1 MVVEFSE
8 DLRESYNCMRNKPK
22 EEDWPPYQPTSIVNV
37 TVIHYKN
44 KQTRQELIE
53 VSEHLKTGAS
63 GIGKLISS
71 PPVHSKVTKDISEIF
86 KLDSAD
92 QTEEDT
98 EGKPPNLILI
108 EGAPGIG
115 KTVLA
120 KEIAYLWAN
129 HKLLTDCKLVILV
142 YLRDPRVHTMRSAE
156 ELLQLYTTTNEE
168 AIKVNNYLKKTKG
181 QNVAFVFDGFDEFP
195 HLQEGLIVQDIIGN
209 DYRRKFCK
217 SIVVVTSRP
226 TCTLRLHR
234 IVDRRIEILGFAPE
248 ERDKLISRTF
258 SKFPDRRVEIEKYL
272 KEHPLINS
280 LCYIPLNLA
289 IVLYLFHQSNLP
301 ETLTEMNEFFVFHT
315 VYRHTEKTG
324 LSLLDSIKCLNEMPR
339 NIIQSLHKLSKLAF
353 EGLQKDQLVFTYKDL
368 KDFCPE
374 VHEVPEAANG
384 YSLLQAIKHYPHK
397 GGVGKTISFNFLHL
411 TMQEYLAA
419 FYVSSLPVE
428 QQLEL
433 LQRTFWDDHFNFMW
447 IMYVGIVG
455 AKSGAFAS
463 FVRMIKKEQIKML
476 GIHDKMKYLHL
487 FQCYMEAKINTD
499 MPPIISYI
507 FSNGIIDLSGITLLS
522 HHISSLLSFM
532 SASSVQHWKSLELK
546 SCNLHQTEMYNLVQ
560 HTINNKEKMSTL
572 KYVDLSSNNSSSWGV
587 YCAIIRYCSITSLS
601 LGGDEGM
608 KDYIEEIM
616 DNLQASTSLHSLTLF
631 SVGKIGVESIKIILM
646 NNFTLKNLNLSWAW
660 QSNTKEYNTL
670 FVANIDNAVNV
681 SILYDDDDD
690 DDYDDDDYDYDDD
703 DYDDYDYDYDYD
715 DDEYE
720 CNDDVSESLS
730 SSSDIVYSKKYKPK
744 PVINLSGKSIDDN
757 AAHVLAFGLCNN
769 TTVEELNISRN
780 EITDEGA
787 VAIIDCLK
795 YNKTLKKLD
804 LSHNRINSKVMSK
817 MLENIENQ
825 GTTLTLEYVDLS
837 KNSSSPWGVYCA
849 IIGHCRVNSL
859 TLCGDVGLQE
869 YIKELTDSLQANRT
883 LKSLT
888 LFSIGKN
895 GVDSIK
901 TVLMNTYTLEN
912 LNLSWEKFSKRTEN
926 KTLIH
931 TIFLPSTDDAMQLTT
946 TVTNSNRSVNVNI
959 LYDDEENNFID
970 IGSLSQNHKSNA
982 IIKLSGKNIDDDA
995 IHVLAF
1001 GLCNNTTVEELNIS
1015 ETLIDEGAVAIIDC
1029 LKHNKTLKRLD
1040 LSQNEIKVNALNKI
1054 IENINN
1060 QGTTLSLK
1068 YVDLS
1073 ENGSPPCYSG
1083 GSSPWGVYCS
1093 IIRHCCG
1100 NSLTL
1105 CGDEGMK
1112 EYIKEI
1118 TDSLQAN
1125 TTLYSLSL
1133 YSIGKIGVESIKKVL
1148 MNNFTLTI
1156 LNLSWKKINDSKGM
1170 ESNIL
1175 MQTIFSPSTDDQ
1187 ATVNNSNRIVIV
1199 NILYDDDVN
1208 YSQSLSSSTGIDY
1221 TRKYESTNVIDLSNK
1236 TINDD
1241 AVYVLALGLYNNE
1254 TVEEL
1259 IISCNNITYGGAAI
1273 IECVNH
1279 SKALKKLDLSNNKIT
1294 DNGMNKVIEKVK
1306 NWKTMLSL
1314 EYVDLSENGSSPWG
1328 VYCVIIRYC
1337 CVDSLTLCGDE
1348 GMEEYIKEI
1357 TDSLQANTTLL
1368 SLSLCSIGK
1377 IGVDSIKTILMNNFT
1392 LKRVNLSWEKISD
1405 GRGIENKILMHTI
1418 FLPSTGDIFQ
1428 RKVTVNENKRGV
1440 YVNILFNES
1449 FFSSSDI
1456 QLTTCNLSGNK
1467 INDDVAHILAFGLCN
1482 NTTVVEFNA
1491 SNSGITDEGA
1501 VAIIDSL
1508 KYNKTLKK
1516 LDLSHNGISTDG
1528 MNKLSENIESRTI
1541 LSLVNFSGNDSS
1553 PWGVYCAIIR
1563 HYCGNS
1569 LTLCGDEGMEE
1580 YIKKITVSLQ
1590 ANTALQS
1597 LSLYGIGKIGVNS
1610 IKTVLMNIITL
1621 KRLNLSWKETSDC
1634 SSIEKKILMHTI
1646 FSPNNYNF
1654 KQTKTTVSDTNS
1666 VVDVSILYDGYVSH
1680 RSTVIDLSGKK
1691 INDNAV
1697 HVLAFGLCNNTT
1709 VVEFNASNSGITD
1722 EGAIAIID
1730 SLKYNETLKKL
1741 DLSHNRI
1748 SIYGMKKSLETI
1760 KNKGTT
1766 LLLEQFDLSR
1776 NSSSPWGMYC
1786 AIIKHSNVSSLTLR
1800 GDEGMKEYIKEMVYS
1815 LQVNTT
1821 LQSLTLCDFFDMGH
1835 LKLLQ
1840 NALNFFLSQTK
1851 VARVINRD
1859 TIVIKSNTFCD
1870 VCLPTTIELSNITI
1884 SDDDLLHFMKGN
1896 NAKIGK
1902 LIISHNNIT
1911 DNGIAVICEFLKYN
1925 ETLKEIDLSH
1935 NGISIDGMNKMLL
1948 NIKNQGTKLSLEYV
1962 DLSKNQASPWGVYC
1976 AIIGHCYNSLTLC
1989 GDEGMQE
1996 YIKEIIHNLQANI
2009 TLQSLTLHSIGK
2021 IGVESIKTVLMKNCT
2036 LKRLNL
2042 SWKKG
2047 IENTSIIHTST
2058 FISPNTDDVV
2068 QTNRIV
2074 NVSILYD
2081 SFVSYRCNSQTI
2093 NLSSEKIND
2102 DAAHVLAFGFDNTTV
2117 EELNISE
2124 NEITDEGA
2132 MAIINCLKHNR
2143 TLKKLDVS
2151 QNRIDTNEM
2160 SKILKNVDNQWVTL
2174 SLDYVDLSENNSSP
2188 WGVYCTIIRHCR
2200 VNSLTLCGDK
2210 GMKEYIKELTDS
2222 LQANR
2227 TLQSLTFCSIGK
2239 IGVES
2244 IKAVLFNNF
2253 TLKRLNLSWEKI
2265 YSKSEENILMHT
2277 LFSANTDDTMQ
2288 TKATVNDTN
2297 RFVNVSILY
2306 DDKNNFIH
2314 IGSLSQNHKSK
2325 AIINLS
2331 GKNINDDG
2339 AHVLAFGLC
2348 NNTTVEE
2355 LNISCNYITIE
2366 GAVAIINCVKQNRT
2380 LKKLDLSINH
2390 IGKWNEMLQSIE
2402 KEKTT
2407 LCLEYMDLS
2416 KNSSSPWGVYC
2427 AIIRHCR
2434 VNSLTLCGDEGM
2446 KEYIKELTDSLQSNR
2461 TLQSLTLCSIGQIG
2475 VESIKAVL
2483 FNNFTLKRLN
2493 LSWIK
2498 IYSKSE
2504 KNILMH
2510 TLYCANNTDDTMQ
2523 TKTTTADTNRVVD
2536 VNILYDIKHS
2546 QFYSCIDCTQNYIS
2560 KTVNLSGKNIND
2572 DGAHVL
2578 AFGLC
2583 NNTTV
2588 EELNISHNYISELG
2602 AIAIIDCLNQ
2612 NETLKKLDVSQNYID
2627 CNGINKLFKNIN
2639 NQGATFSLNYVDVT
2653 KNYIWDV
2660 SKKIEVSSS
2669 PWGVY
2674 CVIIRHCC
2682 INSLTLCGDEGMEE
2696 YIKELTDSL
2705 QSNRTLQSLTLCS
2718 IGKIG
2723 IESIKAVLF
2732 NNFTLRR
2739 LNLSWEKIYSESE
2752 ENVLMHTLF
2761 SANID
2766 DTIQT
2771 KATVNDTNRVV
2782 NVSILYGGYIS
2793 HRSTVINLSG
2803 KNINDDGAHVLAF
2816 GLCNNTTI
2824 EELNISCNYI
2834 TTKGTVAI
2842 IDCVKQNRTLKRLD
2856 LSNNFCTWN
2865 YEIVRS
2871 IEKEKTTLC
2880 LEYMDLSQNG
2890 SSPWDVYCAIIRH
2903 CCVNS
2908 LTLCGD
2914 KGMEEYIKELTDSLQ
2929 SNRTLQSLT
2938 LCSIGKIGV
2947 ESIKAVLFN
2956 NFTLKR
2962 LNLSWKKIYT
2972 KSEENVYVLMH
2983 TLFSANTDDTIQTEA
2998 TVNDTNRVVNVSIL
3012 YDGYVSD
3019 RSTVIDLCNKNIDD
3033 DAAHVLAFGLC
3044 NNTTVEELNI
3054 SLNKISNEGAITI
3067 FDCLKYN
3074 KTLKKLDLSQNILYS
3089 YRMLNLQKDI
3099 EEKRITLSLEYVDLR
3114 RNIFSSLWGVYCAII
3129 RHSNV
3134 NSLTLCGD
3142 EGMEEYINEILD
3154 SLQINVT
3161 LQSLRLCDIGKYKLQ
3176 LFKSAVNSLNKSLT
3190 RSKRENCGK
3199 FRYFSLG
3206 VNLIV
3211 AKVL

>member
-8 DLRESYNCMRNKPK
+8 DLRESYNYMRNKPK

-71 PPVHSKVTKDISEIF
+71 YSKVTKDISEIF

-92 QTEEDT
+92 QTEKDT

-195 HLQEGLIVQDIIGN
+195 HLQEGLIVKDIIGN

-226 TCTLRLHR
+226 TCTLHLHR
-234 IVDRRIEILGFAPE
+234 IVDRRIEILGFAPA

-258 SKFPDRRVEIEKYL
+258 PKFSDGRVEIEKYL

-280 LCYIPLNLA
+280 LCCIPLNLA
-289 IVLYLFHQSNLP
+289 IVLYLFHQRNLP

-324 LSLLDSIKCLNEMPR
+324 LSLPDSIKCLNEMPD
-339 NIIQSLHKLSKLAF
+339 NIIQSLLKLSKLAF

-374 VHEVPEAANG
+374 VYKVPEAANG
-384 YSLLQAIKHYPHK
+384 YSLLQAVKHYPQK

-419 FYVSSLPVE
+419 FYVSTLPVE
-428 QQLEL
+428 RQLEL

-463 FVRMIKKEQIKML
+463 FVKMIKKEQIKML
-476 GIHDKMKYLHL
+476 GIHDKMKYLQL

-532 SASSVQHWKSLELK
+532 SASSVQQWKSLELK

-572 KYVDLSSNNSSSWGV
+572 KYVDLSSNNSSPWGV

-608 KDYIEEIM
+608 KDYIKEIT
-616 DNLQASTSLHSLTLF
+616 DSLQANTSLHSLTLF
-631 SVGKIGVESIKIILM
+631 SIGKIGVESIKMILM
-646 NNFTLKNLNLSWAW
+646 NKFTKNLNLSWAEGFK
-660 QSNTKEYNTL
+660 SNTKEL
-670 FVANIDNAVNV
+670 FVANIDNAASTNAVNV

-690 DDYDDDDYDYDDD
+690 DDNDDYDDD
-703 DYDDYDYDYDYD
+703 DYDDYDFDYDYD
-715 DDEYE
+715 DDDDEYE
-720 CNDDVSESLS
+720 YIDDVSESS

-769 TTVEELNISRN
+769 TTVEELNISHN

-825 GTTLTLEYVDLS
+825 GTILTLEYVDLS

-901 TVLMNTYTLEN
+901 TVLMNTYTLER
-912 LNLSWEKFSKRTEN
+912 LNLSWERCSKSIEN
-926 KTLIH
+926 KILMH
-931 TIFLPSTDDAMQLTT
+931 TIFLPSTDDAMQLT

-970 IGSLSQNHKSNA
+970 IGSLSQNHKSKA

-995 IHVLAF
+995 IHVLTF

-1040 LSQNEIKVNALNKI
+1040 LSQNEIKVNALNKM
-1054 IENINN
+1054 IENIKN

-1093 IIRHCCG
+1093 IIRHCCC

-1112 EYIKEI
+1112 GYIKEI

-1133 YSIGKIGVESIKKVL
+1133 YSIGKIGVESIKKIL
-1148 MNNFTLTI
+1148 MNNFTLTM

-1175 MQTIFSPSTDDQ
+1175 MHTSFSPSTDDQ
-1187 ATVNNSNRIVIV
+1187 ATVNNSNRVVIV
-1199 NILYDDDVN
+1199 NILYDDVN

-1221 TRKYESTNVIDLSNK
+1221 TRKYEPTNVIDLSNK
-1236 TINDD
+1236 MINDD
-1241 AVYVLALGLYNNE
+1241 AVYVLAFGLYNNV

-1259 IISCNNITYGGAAI
+1259 IISYNYITYGGAAI

-1294 DNGMNKVIEKVK
+1294 DNGMNKVIEKIK

-1328 VYCVIIRYC
+1328 VYCIIIRYC

-1357 TDSLQANTTLL
+1357 TDSLQANATIQSLTLL
-1368 SLSLCSIGK
+1368 GIGK
-1377 IGVDSIKTILMNNFT
+1377 IGVNSFKAVLMNKFT
-1392 LKRVNLSWEKISD
+1392 FKRLNLSWEKISD
-1405 GRGIENKILMHTI
+1405 GRGIENKILMHTN

-1440 YVNILFNES
+1440 YVNILCDKS

-1456 QLTTCNLSGNK
+1456 QLTTVVNYNLSDNK
-1467 INDDVAHILAFGLCN
+1467 INDDAAHVLAFGLCN
-1482 NTTVVEFNA
+1482 NTTVMEFNA

-1501 VAIIDSL
+1501 IAIIDSL
-1508 KYNKTLKK
+1508 KYNETLQK
-1516 LDLSHNGISTDG
+1516 LDLSHNRISIYG
-1528 MNKLSENIESRTI
+1528 MKKSIETI
-1541 LSLVNFSGNDSS
+1541 KNQGTTLSLEYIDLSRNASS

-1563 HYCGNS
+1563 HCRVNS

-1580 YIKKITVSLQ
+1580 CIKEITVSLQ
-1590 ANTALQS
+1590 ANTTLQS

-1621 KRLNLSWKETSDC
+1621 KRLKLSWKKISDC
-1634 SSIEKKILMHTI
+1634 SSIEKKVLMHTI

-1654 KQTKTTVSDTNS
+1654 KQTETTVSDTNS

-1680 RSTVIDLSGKK
+1680 RSTVINLRCKNID
-1691 INDNAV
+1691 DEAA

-1709 VVEFNASNSGITD
+1709 VEELNISCNYITI
-1722 EGAIAIID
+1722 EGAVAILD
-1730 SLKYNETLKKL
+1730 CVKQNRTLKKL
-1741 DLSHNRI
+1741 DLSSNCI
-1748 SIYGMKKSLETI
+1748 GKWNEILQSIEKEKTTLSLEYI
-1760 KNKGTT
+1760 
-1766 LLLEQFDLSR
+1766 DLSR
-1776 NSSSPWGMYC
+1776 NASSPWGVYC
-1786 AIIKHSNVSSLTLR
+1786 AIIRYCCVSSLTLC
-1800 GDEGMKEYIKEMVYS
+1800 GDEGMKEYIKEMVSS
-1815 LQVNTT
+1815 LQVNTR
-1821 LQSLTLCDFFDMGH
+1821 LQSLTLCDIFDMGH

-1851 VARVINRD
+1851 VAREINRH
-1859 TIVIKSNTFCD
+1859 TIVINSNTFCD
-1870 VCLPTTIELSNITI
+1870 VSTIELSNITI

-1896 NAKIGK
+1896 NGKIGK

-1962 DLSKNQASPWGVYC
+1962 DLSKNRASPWGVYC
-1976 AIIGHCYNSLTLC
+1976 AIIGHCCNSLTLC
-1989 GDEGMQE
+1989 GDEGMKE
-1996 YIKEIIHNLQANI
+1996 YIKEITNNLQANT

-2047 IENTSIIHTST
+2047 IEDTSIIHTST

-2068 QTNRIV
+2068 QTNRTV
-2074 NVSILYD
+2074 DVSILYD
-2081 SFVSYRCNSQTI
+2081 RFVSYRCNSQTI

-2117 EELNISE
+2117 KELNISK

-2132 MAIINCLKHNR
+2132 MAIIKCLKYNR
-2143 TLKKLDVS
+2143 TLKKLDLS

-2160 SKILKNVDNQWVTL
+2160 SKMLKVDNQRVAL
-2174 SLDYVDLSENNSSP
+2174 SLLDHVDLSENNSSP
-2188 WGVYCTIIRHCR
+2188 WGVYCTIIRHCC
-2200 VNSLTLCGDK
+2200 VNNLALCGDV
-2210 GMKEYIKELTDS
+2210 GLKEYIKGLTDS

-2227 TLQSLTFCSIGK
+2227 KLKSLTLYSIGK

-2244 IKAVLFNNF
+2244 IKTVLGLLDNI
-2253 TLKRLNLSWEKI
+2253 TLEKLNLSWTKI
-2265 YSKSEENILMHT
+2265 YKYGILMHT
-2277 LFSANTDDTMQ
+2277 LFSANTDDTME

-2297 RFVNVSILY
+2297 RVVNVSILY
-2306 DDKNNFIH
+2306 TYDEKNNFID
-2314 IGSLSQNHKSK
+2314 IGSLSHNHKLK

-2331 GKNINDDG
+2331 GKNINNDA
-2339 AHVLAFGLC
+2339 AHVLAFGLW

-2355 LNISCNYITIE
+2355 LNISLNEISDE
-2366 GAVAIINCVKQNRT
+2366 GAIAIFDCLKYNKT
-2380 LKKLDLSINH
+2380 LKILDLSQN
-2390 IGKWNEMLQSIE
+2390 KLYSYMMLNLQKYIE
-2402 KEKTT
+2402 EKRIT
-2407 LCLEYMDLS
+2407 LSLEYIDLS
-2416 KNSSSPWGVYC
+2416 RNASSPWGVYC

-2446 KEYIKELTDSLQSNR
+2446 KEYIKELTDSLR
-2461 TLQSLTLCSIGQIG
+2461 
-2475 VESIKAVL
+2475 A
-2483 FNNFTLKRLN
+2483 
-2493 LSWIK
+2493 
-2498 IYSKSE
+2498 
-2504 KNILMH
+2504 
-2510 TLYCANNTDDTMQ
+2510 
-2523 TKTTTADTNRVVD
+2523 
-2536 VNILYDIKHS
+2536 
-2546 QFYSCIDCTQNYIS
+2546 
-2560 KTVNLSGKNIND
+2560 
-2572 DGAHVL
+2572 
-2578 AFGLC
+2578 
-2583 NNTTV
+2583 
-2588 EELNISHNYISELG
+2588 
-2602 AIAIIDCLNQ
+2602 
-2612 NETLKKLDVSQNYID
+2612 
-2627 CNGINKLFKNIN
+2627 
-2639 NQGATFSLNYVDVT
+2639 
-2653 KNYIWDV
+2653 
-2660 SKKIEVSSS
+2660 
-2669 PWGVY
+2669 
-2674 CVIIRHCC
+2674 
-2682 INSLTLCGDEGMEE
+2682 
-2696 YIKELTDSL
+2696 
-2705 QSNRTLQSLTLCS
+2705 
-2718 IGKIG
+2718 
-2723 IESIKAVLF
+2723 
-2732 NNFTLRR
+2732 
-2739 LNLSWEKIYSESE
+2739 
-2752 ENVLMHTLF
+2752 
-2761 SANID
+2761 
-2766 DTIQT
+2766 
-2771 KATVNDTNRVV
+2771 
-2782 NVSILYGGYIS
+2782 
-2793 HRSTVINLSG
+2793 
-2803 KNINDDGAHVLAF
+2803 
-2816 GLCNNTTI
+2816 
-2824 EELNISCNYI
+2824 
-2834 TTKGTVAI
+2834 
-2842 IDCVKQNRTLKRLD
+2842 
-2856 LSNNFCTWN
+2856 
-2865 YEIVRS
+2865 
-2871 IEKEKTTLC
+2871 
-2880 LEYMDLSQNG
+2880 
-2890 SSPWDVYCAIIRH
+2890 
-2903 CCVNS
+2903 
-2908 LTLCGD
+2908 
-2914 KGMEEYIKELTDSLQ
+2914 
-2929 SNRTLQSLT
+2929 NRTLQSLT

-2956 NFTLKR
+2956 NFTLKG
-2962 LNLSWKKIYT
+2962 LNLSWKNIYT
-2972 KSEENVYVLMH
+2972 KSVGNILMH
-2983 TLFSANTDDTIQTEA
+2983 TLFSANIDDTIQTKV
-2998 TVNDTNRVVNVSIL
+2998 TVSDTNRVMNVSILCTYDDKNNFIDIGSLSPNHKSINLFGKNINDDAAHVLAFGLWNNTTVEELNISLIEISDEGAIAIFDCLKYNKTLKKLDLSQNKLYSYMMLNMQKYIEEKRITLSLEYIDLSRNASSPWGVYCAIIRHCRVNSLTLCGDEGMEECIKEITVSLQANTTLQSLSLYGIGKIGVNSIKTVLMNIITLKRLNLSWQKISDCSSIEKKVLMHTIFSPNNYNFKQTETTVSDTNSVVDVSIL
-3012 YDGYVSD
+3012 YDGYVSH
-3019 RSTVIDLCNKNIDD
+3019 RSTVIDLFGKEINDN
-3033 DAAHVLAFGLC
+3033 AAHVLAFGLC

-3054 SLNKISNEGAITI
+3054 LNITDEGAIAI
-3067 FDCLKYN
+3067 IDSVKQN
-3074 KTLKKLDLSQNILYS
+3074 KTLKRLDLSHNRISIKGMKGILEIFE
-3089 YRMLNLQKDI
+3089 NQVFG
-3099 EEKRITLSLEYVDLR
+3099 LSLEYVDLSTSWDVR
-3114 RNIFSSLWGVYCAII
+3114 YRLSPWGPYCAII
-3129 RHSNV
+3129 RCCCG

-3142 EGMEEYINEILD
+3142 ERMKEYIKEITD
-3154 SLQINVT
+3154 SLQVNIT
-3161 LQSLRLCDIGKYKLQ
+3161 LQSLTLCDIGEYELQ
-3176 LFKSAVNSLNKSLT
+3176 LFESAVSSLT
-3190 RSKRENCGK
+3190 KYE
-3199 FRYFSLG
+3199 SL
-3206 VNLIV
+3206 IKEQK
-3211 AKVL
+3211 AKLWKISVFFTKSIQQQ

>member
-8 DLRESYNCMRNKPK
+8 DLRESYNYMRNKPK

-63 GIGKLISS
+63 GIGKLITS

-92 QTEEDT
+92 QTEKDT

-168 AIKVNNYLKKTKG
+168 AIKINNYLKKTKG

-195 HLQEGLIVQDIIGN
+195 HLQEGLIVKDIIGN

-324 LSLLDSIKCLNEMPR
+324 LSLPDSIKCLNEMPES
-339 NIIQSLHKLSKLAF
+339 IIQSLRKLSKLAF
-353 EGLQKDQLVFTYKDL
+353 EGLQNDQLVFTYKDL
-368 KDFCPE
+368 KNVCPE

-384 YSLLQAIKHYPHK
+384 YSLLQAVKHYPHK

-419 FYVSSLPVE
+419 YYVSTLPVE

-433 LQRTFWDDHFNFMW
+433 LQRTFWNDRFNFLW

-463 FVRMIKKEQIKML
+463 FVRMIKKEQIEML

-572 KYVDLSSNNSSSWGV
+572 KYVDLSSNNSSPWGV
-587 YCAIIRYCSITSLS
+587 YCAIIRYCSTTSLS

-608 KDYIEEIM
+608 KDYIEEIT

-690 DDYDDDDYDYDDD
+690 DDYDDYDYD
-703 DYDDYDYDYDYD
+703 DYDDYDYDYDYDDD

-912 LNLSWEKFSKRTEN
+912 LNLSWEKFSKCTEN

-1015 ETLIDEGAVAIIDC
+1015 DTLIDEGAVAIIDC

-1148 MNNFTLTI
+1148 LNNFTLTI

-1175 MQTIFSPSTDDQ
+1175 MHTIFSPSTDDQ
-1187 ATVNNSNRIVIV
+1187 PTVNNSNGVVIV

-1221 TRKYESTNVIDLSNK
+1221 TRKFGSKNVINLSNK

-1259 IISCNNITYGGAAI
+1259 IISYNNITYGGAAI

-1294 DNGMNKVIEKVK
+1294 DNGMNKVIEKIK

-1357 TDSLQANTTLL
+1357 TDSLQANATIQSLTLL
-1368 SLSLCSIGK
+1368 GIGK
-1377 IGVDSIKTILMNNFT
+1377 IGVNSFKAALMNKFT
-1392 LKRVNLSWEKISD
+1392 FKRLNLSWEKISD

-1428 RKVTVNENKRGV
+1428 RKVTVNENKKGV
-1440 YVNILFNES
+1440 YVNILFNKS

-1528 MNKLSENIESRTI
+1528 MKKLSENIESRTI

-1563 HYCGNS
+1563 HCCGSS

-1590 ANTALQS
+1590 ANTTLQS

-1610 IKTVLMNIITL
+1610 IKTVLMKIITL
-1621 KRLNLSWKETSDC
+1621 KRLNLSWKKISDY
-1634 SSIEKKILMHTI
+1634 SGIEKKVLMHTI
-1646 FSPNNYNF
+1646 FSPIKYNF

-1691 INDNAV
+1691 INDNAA
-1697 HVLAFGLCNNTT
+1697 HVLAFGLCNNTI
-1709 VVEFNASNSGITD
+1709 VDEFNASNSGITD

-1748 SIYGMKKSLETI
+1748 STYGMKKSLETI
-1760 KNKGTT
+1760 KNQGTV

-1776 NSSSPWGMYC
+1776 NSSSPWNVYC
-1786 AIIKHSNVSSLTLR
+1786 AIIRHSNVSSLTLC

-1821 LQSLTLCDFFDMGH
+1821 LQSLTLRDFFGMGH

-1840 NALNFFLSQTK
+1840 NALKFFLSQTK
-1851 VARVINRD
+1851 VAEVINS
-1859 TIVIKSNTFCD
+1859 TIVIKFNTFCD
-1870 VCLPTTIELSNITI
+1870 VCLPTTIELSNIAI
-1884 SDDDLLHFMKGN
+1884 SDDDLLHFMKSN

-1902 LIISHNNIT
+1902 LVISHNNIT

-1935 NGISIDGMNKMLL
+1935 NEISIDGMNKMLL

-1989 GDEGMQE
+1989 GDEGMKE
-1996 YIKEIIHNLQANI
+1996 YIKEITDNLQANT

-2042 SWKKG
+2042 TWKKG

-2058 FISPNTDDVV
+2058 FISPNTDDV

-2081 SFVSYRCNSQTI
+2081 SYRCNSQTI

-2117 EELNISE
+2117 EELNVSE
-2124 NEITDEGA
+2124 NEITDEGT
-2132 MAIINCLKHNR
+2132 MAIINCLKYNR
-2143 TLKKLDVS
+2143 ALKKLDLS
-2151 QNRIDTNEM
+2151 RNRIDTNEM
-2160 SKILKNVDNQWVTL
+2160 SKMFKNVYNQWVTL

-2188 WGVYCTIIRHCR
+2188 WGVYCTIIRYCR
-2200 VNSLTLCGDK
+2200 VKSLTLCGDE
-2210 GMKEYIKELTDS
+2210 GMKEYIKELTES

-2227 TLQSLTFCSIGK
+2227 TLQSLTLCSIGK

-2253 TLKRLNLSWEKI
+2253 TLKRLNLSWKKI

-2277 LFSANTDDTMQ
+2277 LFSANTDDTIQ
-2288 TKATVNDTN
+2288 TKATVNDANRVVNVSILYDKNNFIDIGSLSQNHKSKAIIKLAGKNINDDGAHILAFGLCNNTTIEVLNISCNYITTEGAVAVINCVKQNRTLKKLDLSINHIGKWNEMLESIEKEKTTLCLEYIDLSKNGSSPWGVYCAIIRHCCVNSLTLCGDEGMKEYIKELTDSLQANRTLQSLTLCSIGQIGVESIKAVLFNNFTLKRLNLSWISKSEENVLMHTLFCANNTLQTKTTATDTN
-2297 RFVNVSILY
+2297 RVVDVNILYDINHSQFYSCIDCTQNYISKTVNLSGKKINDNAVHVLAFGLCNNTTVEELNISHNYISELGAIAIIDCLNQNETLKKLDVSQNYIDDNGINKLLKNINNQGATFSLNYVDLSKNYIWDVSKKFEVSSSLWGVYCVIIRHCCVNSLTLCGDEGMKEYIKELTDSLQSNRTLQSLTLCSIGKIGVESIKAVLFNNFTLRRLNLSWKKIYSKSEENALMHTLFSANIDDTIQTKTTVNDTNRVVNVSILYGGYVSHRSTVINLCRKNLRDDAAHVLAFGLCNNTTVEELNISCNYITIEGAIAIIDCVKQNRTLKKLDLSNNFISMWNKMLQSIEICLEYIDLSKNTSSPWGVYCAIIKHCCVNNLTLCGDEGMKKYIKKLTDSLQANRTLQSLTLRSIGKIGVESIKAVLFNNFTLNRLNLSWKNIYSESAENVLMHTLFSANTDNTMQTKAIVNDTNRVVNVSILY
-2306 DDKNNFIH
+2306 DDKNNFID

-2331 GKNINDDG
+2331 GKSIDDDA

-2407 LCLEYMDLS
+2407 LCLEYIDLS
-2416 KNSSSPWGVYC
+2416 KNGSSPWGVYC
-2427 AIIRHCR
+2427 AIIRHC
-2434 VNSLTLCGDEGM
+2434 C
-2446 KEYIKELTDSLQSNR
+2446 
-2461 TLQSLTLCSIGQIG
+2461 
-2475 VESIKAVL
+2475 
-2483 FNNFTLKRLN
+2483 
-2493 LSWIK
+2493 
-2498 IYSKSE
+2498 
-2504 KNILMH
+2504 
-2510 TLYCANNTDDTMQ
+2510 
-2523 TKTTTADTNRVVD
+2523 
-2536 VNILYDIKHS
+2536 
-2546 QFYSCIDCTQNYIS
+2546 
-2560 KTVNLSGKNIND
+2560 
-2572 DGAHVL
+2572 
-2578 AFGLC
+2578 
-2583 NNTTV
+2583 
-2588 EELNISHNYISELG
+2588 
-2602 AIAIIDCLNQ
+2602 
-2612 NETLKKLDVSQNYID
+2612 
-2627 CNGINKLFKNIN
+2627 
-2639 NQGATFSLNYVDVT
+2639 
-2653 KNYIWDV
+2653 
-2660 SKKIEVSSS
+2660 
-2669 PWGVY
+2669 
-2674 CVIIRHCC
+2674 
-2682 INSLTLCGDEGMEE
+2682 
-2696 YIKELTDSL
+2696 
-2705 QSNRTLQSLTLCS
+2705 
-2718 IGKIG
+2718 
-2723 IESIKAVLF
+2723 
-2732 NNFTLRR
+2732 
-2739 LNLSWEKIYSESE
+2739 
-2752 ENVLMHTLF
+2752 
-2761 SANID
+2761 
-2766 DTIQT
+2766 
-2771 KATVNDTNRVV
+2771 
-2782 NVSILYGGYIS
+2782 
-2793 HRSTVINLSG
+2793 
-2803 KNINDDGAHVLAF
+2803 
-2816 GLCNNTTI
+2816 
-2824 EELNISCNYI
+2824 
-2834 TTKGTVAI
+2834 
-2842 IDCVKQNRTLKRLD
+2842 
-2856 LSNNFCTWN
+2856 
-2865 YEIVRS
+2865 
-2871 IEKEKTTLC
+2871 
-2880 LEYMDLSQNG
+2880 
-2890 SSPWDVYCAIIRH
+2890 
-2903 CCVNS
+2903 
-2908 LTLCGD
+2908 
-2914 KGMEEYIKELTDSLQ
+2914 
-2929 SNRTLQSLT
+2929 
-2938 LCSIGKIGV
+2938 
-2947 ESIKAVLFN
+2947 
-2956 NFTLKR
+2956 
-2962 LNLSWKKIYT
+2962 
-2972 KSEENVYVLMH
+2972 
-2983 TLFSANTDDTIQTEA
+2983 
-2998 TVNDTNRVVNVSIL
+2998 
-3012 YDGYVSD
+3012 
-3019 RSTVIDLCNKNIDD
+3019 
-3033 DAAHVLAFGLC
+3033 
-3044 NNTTVEELNI
+3044 
-3054 SLNKISNEGAITI
+3054 
-3067 FDCLKYN
+3067 
-3074 KTLKKLDLSQNILYS
+3074 
-3089 YRMLNLQKDI
+3089 
-3099 EEKRITLSLEYVDLR
+3099 
-3114 RNIFSSLWGVYCAII
+3114 
-3129 RHSNV
+3129 V

-3161 LQSLRLCDIGKYKLQ
+3161 LQSLALCDIGKYKLQ
-3176 LFKSAVNSLNKSLT
+3176 LFESAVNSLNKSLT
-3190 RSKRENCGK
+3190 RSKRKNRGK
-3199 FRYFSLG
+3199 FRYFSLDVSYCSKDTVTVR
-3206 VNLIV
+3206 VNID
-3211 AKVL
+3211 KHR